1 MLESAPEALPR
12 PRGRLI
18 VAAAKVPVRQV
29 LDRYGI
35 VPRKRFGQN
44 FLHDPAVAAR
54 IVAAAAVRPGERI
67 LEIGPGLGALT
78 IPLLDAGA
86 RVTAVEVDPRIAG
99 FLRDELGGRAGFT
112 LRQGD
117 VLDEDFARL
126 SREHD
131 ALVANLPYAITGPLL
146 ARLLDAP
153 PFLGRVVV
161 MVQKEVAARLT
172 AAAGGREIGAPSVLL
187 RLLYRVE
194 RLFDVGRGAFL
205 PRPDVASSVLRLIPA
220 AATGVEPDLREAVN
234 RAYRNRRKMLR
245 KTLAGFVASE
255 EAIGRALGML
265 GHAEAARPEDLEPDT
280 WPELLRRAAETER

>member
-1 MLESAPEALPR
+1 
-12 PRGRLI
+12 
-18 VAAAKVPVRQV
+18 V
-29 LDRYGI
+29 LGRYGI

-54 IVAAAAVRPGERI
+54 IVASAAVRQGERV

-78 IPLLDAGA
+78 VPLLDAGA
-86 RVTAVEVDPRIAG
+86 LVTAVEVDPRIVG
-99 FLRDELGGRAGFT
+99 FLRDELGARAGFT
-112 LRQGD
+112 LLQGD
-117 VLDEDFARL
+117 ILDEDFARL
-126 SREHD
+126 SREQD

-153 PFLGRVVV
+153 PFFGRVVV

-172 AAAGGREIGAPSVLL
+172 AAAGGRQIGAPSVLL

-205 PRPDVASSVLRLIPA
+205 PPPDVASSVLRLTPVGA
-220 AATGVEPDLREAVN
+220 AGVEPTVREAVN

-245 KTLAGFVASE
+245 KTLAGFVATE
-255 EAIGRALGML
+255 DRIGQALRALGL
-265 GHAEAARPEDLEPDT
+265 AEASRPEDLEPAA
-280 WPELLRRAAETER
+280 WPELLRRATGTER